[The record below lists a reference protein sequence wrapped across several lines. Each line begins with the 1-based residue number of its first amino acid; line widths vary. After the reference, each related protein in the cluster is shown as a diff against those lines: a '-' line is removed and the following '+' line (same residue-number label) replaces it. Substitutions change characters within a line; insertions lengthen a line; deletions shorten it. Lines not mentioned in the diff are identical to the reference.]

1 MNVPDD
7 HLRREIALFRYRII
21 ADLLLLPSGSAG
33 IGAMMQAKAEQE
45 HTIPGTQRTR
55 VAAETIR
62 DWLHHY
68 RQGGFDALYP
78 KPRADRGQSRRLS
91 PDVAELLVTIK
102 AEHSTWSVRQVIQS
116 AHDSGQ
122 LPDALRLPPS
132 TVHRLLS
139 REGLMIKRSDQPL
152 GVDRRRFTFK
162 YAGEMWMSDVM
173 HGPKVGAGRQRHRT
187 CLSLHRRRHP
197 RHPLRCLCPR
207 GEHRRL
213 PAGVQAGTDRR
224 GLPHRLFVD
233 NGANYRSQHLA
244 LVCAKLGIALIHAR
258 PYQPAGKGKI
268 ERWFRTVR
276 SQFLTTLQTADTAN
290 LEALNRR
297 LWAYVEGEY
306 HHAPHR
312 GLADGKTPLDQWGLA
327 GGEVRY
333 VDAAVDLDDLLFEAK
348 RRVMKDRTVS
358 LDGRLYEVD
367 ALLVP
372 HRDPA
377 LRSERTADATAPG
390 RPRRSRCRPRHHPRR
405 LRQHRRQ
412 TRPALA
418 PHRTRSP
425 RTRAA
430 AFAPRATRSDRQHV
444 HQQEDN

>member
-187 CLSLHRRRHP
+187 CLIAFIDDATRVIP
-197 RHPLRCLCPR
+197 YAAFAR
-207 GEHRRL
+207 GENTAAFL
-213 PAGVQAGTDRR
+213 PVFKQALIRR

-244 LVCAKLGIALIHAR
+244 LVWRQAR
-258 PYQPAGKGKI
+258 HRTDPRPPLSARRKG
-268 ERWFRTVR
+268 
-276 SQFLTTLQTADTAN
+276 Q
-290 LEALNRR
+290 NR
-297 LWAYVEGEY
+297 A
-306 HHAPHR
+306 
-312 GLADGKTPLDQWGLA
+312 
-327 GGEVRY
+327 
-333 VDAAVDLDDLLFEAK
+333 
-348 RRVMKDRTVS
+348 
-358 LDGRLYEVD
+358 
-367 ALLVP
+367 LVP
-372 HRDPA
+372 HRTQSVPDHFA
-377 LRSERTADATAPG
+377 DRRHCQSRGSQSASVGLR
-390 RPRRSRCRPRHHPRR
+390 RR
-405 LRQHRRQ
+405 
-412 TRPALA
+412 
-418 PHRTRSP
+418 
-425 RTRAA
+425 
-430 AFAPRATRSDRQHV
+430 
-444 HQQEDN
+444 

>member
-21 ADLLLLPSGSAG
+21 ADLLLLPPGSAG
-33 IGAMMQAKAEQE
+33 IGAMLQAKAEQQ

-78 KPRADRGQSRRLS
+78 KLRADRGQPRRLP

-102 AEHSTWSVRQVIQS
+102 SEHPAWSVRQVIQS
-116 AHDSGQ
+116 THDSGQ
-122 LPDALRLPPS
+122 LPDALRLPAS

-139 REGLMIKRSDQPL
+139 REGLMIKRTDQPL

-173 HGPKVGAGRQRHRT
+173 HGPKVDAGRQRHKTYLIAFIDDATRVIPYAAFA
-187 CLSLHRRRHP
+187 RG
-197 RHPLRCLCPR
+197 

-213 PAGVQAGTDRR
+213 PAGVQAGPD
-224 GLPHRLFVD
+224 PSRLAAPPYLSTTE
-233 NGANYRSQHLA
+233 ANYRSQQLA

-258 PYQPAGKGKI
+258 PYQPAGKGKN
-268 ERWFRTVR
+268 R
-276 SQFLTTLQTADTAN
+276 
-290 LEALNRR
+290 AL
-297 LWAYVEGEY
+297 V
-306 HHAPHR
+306 PHR
-312 GLADGKTPLDQWGLA
+312 TQSIPDHLADPPTPPPSRPSIGVCGPTSRVNTTTPRIAAWPTAKRPSISGASPAARWRYLDA
-327 GGEVRY
+327 T
-333 VDAAVDLDDLLFEAK
+333 VDLDDLFLFEAK

-367 ALLVP
+367 ALLVG
-372 HRDPA
+372 HTVTLRYDP
-377 LRSERTADATAPG
+377 SVP
-390 RPRRSRCRPRHHPRR
+390 P
-405 LRQHRRQ
+405 
-412 TRPALA
+412 TRPLQVVHDGRDAGLA
-418 PHRTRSP
+418 TILDAYANTAVKRARPSLADRT
-425 RTRAA
+425 
-430 AFAPRATRSDRQHV
+430 
-444 HQQEDN
+444 